1 MDNFDPGR
9 TRPRQDMLALLPAG
23 HEASAETATDG
34 TAAGCPVGGSAREG
48 SWLAGVVAFFLRM
61 REKQRTRRAL
71 YGLSDQTLKDIGV
84 SRGQIDDD
92 FDRYRRSQSYGLE
105 RLTRL

>member
-9 TRPRQDMLALLPAG
+9 TRPRQDVLALLPAG
-23 HEASAETATDG
+23 CEASTETATVG
-34 TAAGCPVGGSAREG
+34 TAAECPVNGAARTG
-48 SWLAGVVAFFLRM
+48 SWLAGVVAFYRRM
-61 REKQRTRRAL
+61 RERRRNRNAL
-71 YGLSDQTLKDIGV
+71 LGLSDQTLKDIGV
-84 SRGQIDDD
+84 SRGQIDGD

>member
-9 TRPRQDMLALLPAG
+9 TRPRQDVLALLPPG
-23 HEASAETATDG
+23 RDASTDTATDG
-34 TAAGCPVGGSAREG
+34 TAAECPLDGSARAG

-61 REKQRTRRAL
+61 RKKQRTRRAL

-84 SRGQIDDD
+84 SRGQIDGD
-92 FDRYRRSQSYGLE
+92 FDRYRRSRSYGLE